1 MLNIFYIQITSF
13 HIYVMN
19 MSVMNV
25 MNVAMLVVV
34 DSLAV

>member
-1 MLNIFYIQITSF
+1 MLNISYIQITSF
-13 HIYVMN
+13 HIYVMS

-34 DSLAV
+34 DSPTI